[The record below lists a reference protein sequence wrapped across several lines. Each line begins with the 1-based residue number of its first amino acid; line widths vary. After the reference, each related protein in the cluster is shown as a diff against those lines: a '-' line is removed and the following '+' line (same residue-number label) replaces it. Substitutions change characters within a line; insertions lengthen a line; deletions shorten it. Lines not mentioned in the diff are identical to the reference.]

1 MRSSTKIMI
10 FYVDSI
16 NNSNKSSSKH
26 FNFTPLLLLELFFI
40 KIKKPT

>member
-1 MRSSTKIMI
+1 VQQFHPSP
-10 FYVDSI
+10 
-16 NNSNKSSSKH
+16 KH